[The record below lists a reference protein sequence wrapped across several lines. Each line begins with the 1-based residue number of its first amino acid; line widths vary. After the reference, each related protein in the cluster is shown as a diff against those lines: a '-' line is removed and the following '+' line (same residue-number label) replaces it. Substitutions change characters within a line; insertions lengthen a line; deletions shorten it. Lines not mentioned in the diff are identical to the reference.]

1 MNTPYSMSFTTGALL
16 YPESLIV
23 AGLYEE
29 LGDWTAVREKVVR
42 DNRLQMRTRNA
53 SERICQEVISRL
65 KLLASPELD
74 LLTTGS
80 HQEQN
85 QLLWLAACKRYRF
98 IHDFAVEVLR
108 EKFLRL
114 DLELAPEEYDRFFHD
129 KAEWHPEVA
138 RVAQATREKQ
148 RQVVFKMLREAGLL
162 TQENHIAPAML
173 TPALVQAV
181 GQNSPDCLAIY
192 PVADS
197 DIKLWTR

>member
-1 MNTPYSMSFTTGALL
+1 MSFTTGTLL
-16 YPESLIV
+16 HHESLTI

-65 KLLASPELD
+65 KLLAPSELD

-181 GQNSPDCLAIY
+181 VQNCPDCLAIY
-192 PVADS
+192 PVAGS